1 MKIYGHGAF
10 DYPGTSWVVWDFE
23 DGPFDT
29 VNQILIEEARRRG
42 FSFTAPPPP
51 PEPVKRGPGRP
62 PKEKADAD
70 EKSSPAGK
78 ALGNGPKASKENG
91 SGNAKGEKAP
101 KEKEG
106 K

>member
-10 DYPGTSWVVWDFE
+10 DYPGTSRVVWDFE

-29 VNQILIEEARRRG
+29 VNPILIEEAKRRG
-42 FSFTAPPPP
+42 YSFVAPPPP
-51 PEPVKRGPGRP
+51 HKFVRRGPGRP
-62 PKEKADAD
+62 PKVVVNAD
-70 EKSSPAGK
+70 EKPSAKSK

-91 SGNAKGEKAP
+91 DGNAEGKEAP